1 MNIRNRSIDLNAD
14 LGESFGPWRMGDDA
28 TMLSLVT
35 SANVACGGHASDPE
49 TMFQTLSLAQEHG
62 VVVGAHPGYP
72 DLLGFGRRR
81 LPYSP
86 AETQRFCVSQIGAL
100 MGISSLIGMKVRY
113 VKPHGALGNL
123 AADDREVAE
132 AIVEGVAALGGLA
145 ILAISGTE
153 LETVARAH
161 GLEVY
166 SEIFADRSYTSRG
179 RLVPR
184 SHPSAM
190 ITDPK
195 TAADRL
201 IKFFETGVMPTI
213 DGPPVKLRADSICI
227 HGDGPHA
234 VSMAQMLKAA
244 LADAGLTF
252 APFLAA
258 KNQLNS

>member
-1 MNIRNRSIDLNAD
+1 MSIPGRSIDLNAD

-35 SANVACGGHASDPE
+35 SANVACGGHASDPD
-49 TMFQTLSLAQEHG
+49 TMFHTLSLARERA
-62 VVVGAHPGYP
+62 VAVGAHPGYP

-86 AETQRFCVSQIGAL
+86 AETQRFCVAQIGAL
-100 MGISSLIGMKVRY
+100 MGIAALAGTRVRY
-113 VKPHGALGNL
+113 VKPHGALANL
-123 AADDREVAE
+123 AADDRAAAQ

-153 LETVARAH
+153 LENAARAH
-161 GLEVY
+161 GLEAY
-166 SEIFADRSYTSRG
+166 SEIFADRAYLSSG

-184 SHPSAM
+184 DHPSAM
-190 ITDPK
+190 LSDPD
-195 TAADRL
+195 TAAQRL
-201 IKFFETGVMPTI
+201 IEFFRTGVMPAI
-213 DGPPVKLRADSICI
+213 DGPPVKLDAHSICI

-234 VSMAQMLKAA
+234 VAMARRLRSA

-252 APFLAA
+252 APFRP
-258 KNQLNS
+258 